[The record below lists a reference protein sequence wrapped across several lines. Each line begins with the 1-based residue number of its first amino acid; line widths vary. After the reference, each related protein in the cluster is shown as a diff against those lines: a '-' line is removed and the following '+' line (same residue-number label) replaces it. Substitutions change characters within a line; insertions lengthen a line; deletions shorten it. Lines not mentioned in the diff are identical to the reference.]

1 MGLIGGDM
9 NKLFF
14 GDNLNWLRDA
24 KEFPDA
30 SVDLVYLDP
39 PFNSKRDYNLLFK
52 SPKGQESEAQ
62 IEAFEDTWHWNQ
74 QAEREFDEIL
84 NQEKTEV
91 AGMMRALRDFLGEN
105 DLMAYLT
112 MMANRLLE
120 LHRVLKPTGSLY
132 LHCDPTASHYLKIVL
147 DGVFGKEN
155 FESEIIWKRYG
166 SHNDAKT
173 YGAVH
178 DTILFYPKS
187 KDFTFNKQYDEHSDE
202 YVEERFRFADPDGRK
217 WAEQNLS
224 SPNPRPN
231 LTYPFTAKNGTTYQ
245 PPKNGWKCTPE
256 RMQQLDDENRLHYP
270 AKEDGRLR
278 LKSYLDELPG
288 QPIQDVWVDLS
299 AIGGS
304 SPERLG
310 YPTQKPLTLLERII
324 ASSSN
329 EGNVVLDPFC
339 GCGTAVHAAQKLK
352 RQWIGIDITCLAIS
366 LIEDRLKKAFPED
379 SGTEGQERLQYK
391 IDGLPNDLESARNLA
406 SRGHDG
412 KYQFQWW
419 AVKWL
424 VGAQPYQ
431 DKKKGADTGIDGIK
445 FFTIYEPTAKVSPHK
460 KTPPAK
466 KTGKVIVSVKGGEN
480 VGPAMVKDLIATVSR
495 ENAEIGLFVTLAKP
509 TPAMVKEAA
518 SAGIYTTPTGKKY
531 DRIQL
536 LTVEGLMNKTQ
547 RAEHPDYEPDVNYKA
562 AKAEPNVKQQPLV

>member
-352 RQWIGIDITCLAIS
+352 RHWIGIDITCLAIS